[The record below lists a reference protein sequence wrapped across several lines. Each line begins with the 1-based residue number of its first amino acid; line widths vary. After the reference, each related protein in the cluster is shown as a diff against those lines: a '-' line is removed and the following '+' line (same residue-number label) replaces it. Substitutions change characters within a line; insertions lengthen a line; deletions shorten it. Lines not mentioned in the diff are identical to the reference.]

1 MTGVPQPG
9 NTAEDKDPLPQVKRA
24 GGLLSQPV
32 LSLKSRIKLAIAGLV
47 LTGMFALT
55 GLLLVEVT
63 NRLRDLATASTDNLQ
78 WNLAQLEVELLRL
91 DREIA
96 SARRGEA
103 TTGQLNAVRTR
114 FDIFYSRVGTYERG
128 AFYQQLWQTSEN
140 QEVLQGL
147 RGYLQQGAALVDAP
161 EVQFRA
167 GLEELAGLTEAQ
179 KQPVR
184 TLLLTGVQIF
194 AQNSDSARLELS
206 QTLIRLMA
214 STVLLIVVLV
224 SLSLTL
230 LRLLRSGRRVA
241 RESDEVRAR
250 LEAMV
255 TSSLDAIVVADTLG
269 RIVELNKAAEEV
281 FGYSRSEAL
290 GAYMAELIVPEPLRD
305 AHRAGMKRFVAG
317 GEKRVID
324 AGRLR
329 LEALRKSGEVFPV
342 ELSIS
347 AARMSGAQVF
357 VSFLRDI
364 TQQVQAEVD
373 LKQARDEAR
382 AGEKAKAD
390 LLTVMSHEMRTPLNG
405 ILGSLQLMQ
414 RDPLSDRQQRHVQ
427 AATVSGDLLLSHV
440 NDVLDLSRLD
450 ANMSEAVLE
459 EFDLGAL
466 IDTVLTG
473 QLAPA
478 KARQNRLHARFLND
492 GLDHVLG
499 DRAALNRCLIN
510 LVGNA
515 VKFTEGGE
523 IAVEVERLQGDQVE
537 IRVTDTGMGIP
548 EDKLVS
554 VFEEFVTV
562 DPSYGRKS
570 GGTGLGLSI
579 TQKLVAQMGG
589 EILVDSIEG
598 EGSMFQ
604 ISLPLPVVA
613 GPETVASVALET
625 GAALPAKS
633 ILVVEDNA
641 INREILTDMLE
652 DLGQTVTCAP
662 DGAAGVAAA
671 LATEYDLILMD
682 ISMPGM
688 DGPQALA
695 KMREGWEQGQGHRHG
710 QGCPAIAVTAH
721 ASGEDHQRIIA
732 AGFVG
737 IVTKPVSL
745 GQLHRALAVM
755 AEERPAKGW
764 VFETGLDQQ
773 GSKTRDDFVSRM
785 GEDSYQKLRGSFS
798 SEAAALLSEIEA
810 EGLSEARQLNL
821 HNLAGVAGLL
831 GESALQQA
839 LKALE
844 DVPPADW
851 PQQTAALLDAA
862 QQALARLSGEVVT
875 HPSH

>member
-1 MTGVPQPG
+1 M
-9 NTAEDKDPLPQVKRA
+9 
-24 GGLLSQPV
+24 
-32 LSLKSRIKLAIAGLV
+32 
-47 LTGMFALT
+47 
-55 GLLLVEVT
+55 
-63 NRLRDLATASTDNLQ
+63 
-78 WNLAQLEVELLRL
+78 
-91 DREIA
+91 
-96 SARRGEA
+96 
-103 TTGQLNAVRTR
+103 
-114 FDIFYSRVGTYERG
+114 
-128 AFYQQLWQTSEN
+128 
-140 QEVLQGL
+140 
-147 RGYLQQGAALVDAP
+147 
-161 EVQFRA
+161 
-167 GLEELAGLTEAQ
+167 
-179 KQPVR
+179 
-184 TLLLTGVQIF
+184 
-194 AQNSDSARLELS
+194 
-206 QTLIRLMA
+206 
-214 STVLLIVVLV
+214 
-224 SLSLTL
+224 
-230 LRLLRSGRRVA
+230 
-241 RESDEVRAR
+241 
-250 LEAMV
+250 
-255 TSSLDAIVVADTLG
+255 
-269 RIVELNKAAEEV
+269 
-281 FGYSRSEAL
+281 
-290 GAYMAELIVPEPLRD
+290 PEPLRD
-305 AHRAGMKRFVAG
+305 AHRAGMERFVAG

-466 IDTVLTG
+466 IDAVLTG

-492 GLDHVLG
+492 GLDHVFG
-499 DRAALNRCLIN
+499 DRAALNRCLVN

-523 IAVEVERLQGDQVE
+523 ITIEVERLQGDQVE

-548 EDKLVS
+548 EDKLES

-579 TQKLVAQMGG
+579 TQKLVTQMGG

-613 GPETVASVALET
+613 SPKTVSNVAR
-625 GAALPAKS
+625 GSAAELPSKS

-652 DLGQTVTCAP
+652 DLGQTVSCAP
-662 DGAAGVAAA
+662 DGAAGVEAA
-671 LATEYDLILMD
+671 LSNDYDLILMD

-695 KMREGWEQGQGHRHG
+695 KMREGWEQG

-755 AEERPAKGW
+755 AEERPAKDW

-785 GEDSYQKLRGSFS
+785 GEDSYHKLRSSFS
-798 SEAAALLSEIEA
+798 NEAAALLSEIAA
-810 EGLSEARQLNL
+810 EGLSEVRQLAL

-844 DVPPADW
+844 DVSPADW
-851 PQQTAALLDAA
+851 PHQTPGLLDTA
-862 QQALARLSGEVVT
+862 QQALARLSEQVIT